1 MAVELRPGVW
11 QVGLRGVN
19 AYLVEDDDGLALVDT
34 GLPWQA
40 DSVRRG
46 LEVAGFSMRDVDRV
60 LLTHYDVDHVG
71 GLQSLLESVGGGGGG
86 DGGAGDR
93 IEVCCGEGDAD
104 LVVGNRKP
112 PLSLPKG
119 LGQRLGR
126 VLTPSVDSPVRAL
139 GDGDEVG
146 GFEVVATPGHTP
158 GHVAYVHEDLEAA
171 LLGDLVRADGDGG
184 LELSPRLLS
193 SDTGQLEP
201 SVRRVL
207 DRAPAFEAACVG
219 HGDPVRAGGRDAL
232 AAAVA

>member
-19 AYLVEDDDGLALVDT
+19 AYLAEDEDGLALVDT

-46 LEVAGFSMRDVDRV
+46 LEVAGFPMRDIDRV

-71 GLQSLLESVGGGGGG
+71 GLRSLLDSADGGDGGGGGG
-86 DGGAGDR
+86 

-119 LGQRLGR
+119 LSQRLGR

-158 GHVAYVHEDLEAA
+158 GHVAYVHEGLEAA
-171 LLGDLVRADGDGG
+171 FLGDLVRADGDGG
-184 LELSPRLLS
+184 LELSPWLLS
-193 SDTGQLEP
+193 SDTGRLEP

-219 HGDPVRAGGRDAL
+219 HGDPIRSGGRDAL
-232 AAAVA
+232 AAALD

>member
-11 QVGLRGVN
+11 RVGLRGVN

-34 GLPWQA
+34 GMPWQA
-40 DSVRRG
+40 DSVRRA

-71 GLQSLLESVGGGGGG
+71 GLQSLLSSVRAADG
-86 DGGAGDR
+86 DVE
-93 IEVCCGEGDAD
+93 ICCGEGDAG

-112 PLSLPKG
+112 PLSVPKG

-126 VLTPSVDSPVRAL
+126 MLTPSVDSPVRAL
-139 GDGDEVG
+139 GDGDRVG
-146 GFEVVATPGHTP
+146 GFEAVATPGHTP
-158 GHVAYVHEDLEAA
+158 GHVAYVHEELDAA
-171 LLGDLVRADGDGG
+171 LLGDLVRENDGR
-184 LELSPRLLS
+184 LEPSPWLLS
-193 SDTGQLEP
+193 SDTGELEP

-219 HGDPVRAGGRDAL
+219 HGDPIRSGGRDAL
-232 AAAVA
+232 AAVLD